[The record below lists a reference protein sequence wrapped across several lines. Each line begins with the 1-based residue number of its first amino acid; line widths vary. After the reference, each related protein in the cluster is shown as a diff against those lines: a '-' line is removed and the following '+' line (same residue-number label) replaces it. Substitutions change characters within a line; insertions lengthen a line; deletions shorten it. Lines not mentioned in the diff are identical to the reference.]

1 MVRISRLGNGLTV
14 ITHYMPVDVVA
25 IYMFYNV
32 GAKNEYQVY
41 SGGLTLSRAHALQE
55 D

>member
-25 IYMFYNV
+25 IYVFYNV
-32 GAKNEYQVY
+32 GAKNEYPGIF
-41 SGGLTLSRAHALQE
+41 GGART
-55 D
+55 